1 MYRNQAERVKTGF
14 LLLNKNNLAKFF
26 FYLLIIFLPTQF
38 GKHFW
43 PQSSFVYGLRLD
55 YLSPT
60 IYVTDIFI
68 VLIFVFYLPSFINAL
83 RKINKNKLV
92 IFLFFVLS
100 LFLGINSSKN
110 FPAGF
115 YGLIKFFEFSFLAFY
130 VYQNIKII
138 NKKIIFYCFS
148 ASIVFESLL
157 SFLQYVN
164 QGSIGSLF
172 YFFGERQY
180 FLQTPGVANASI
192 NGQLVL
198 RTYATFSHPNVL
210 AGFLVITMFFLF
222 LFLPKGGIAKTLLVS
237 ALSLGTL
244 SLFLSLSRASILV
257 WFICLSLLFCLLIY
271 KKYKKG
277 KSNIKTSIFAA
288 SALIIFSLFL
298 IFQNSL
304 LAQRFLSTSLL
315 DESIIQRENLFHQA
329 INMFEKNPVFGI
341 GLNNFYNN
349 LNPFSNKILLI
360 QPAHNIFILILS
372 QAGIIGFLFFLSI
385 LIFGFI
391 KIISVKTNKRKY
403 LFCLFFSVC
412 FLGMF
417 DHYFLT
423 LQQGQ
428 LLLTL
433 FLGTVLASKN
443 LS

>member
-1 MYRNQAERVKTGF
+1 
-14 LLLNKNNLAKFF
+14 
-26 FYLLIIFLPTQF
+26 LPTQF

-60 IYVTDIFI
+60 IYLTDIFI
-68 VLIFVFYLPSFINAL
+68 ILIFVFSLPALIKIL
-83 RKINKNKLV
+83 RKINKKYLV
-92 IFLFFVLS
+92 LFLFFVLS

-110 FPAGF
+110 FFAGV
-115 YGLIKFFEFSFLAFY
+115 YGLTKFFEFSFLALY
-130 VYQNIKII
+130 IYKNIKIV

-148 ASIVFESLL
+148 ISLIFESLL
-157 SFLQYVN
+157 SFLQYIN

-180 FLQTPGVANASI
+180 SLQTPGVANASI

-222 LFLPKGGIAKTLLVS
+222 LFLPKGGIAKTFLIFTLF
-237 ALSLGTL
+237 LGTL
-244 SLFLSLSRASILV
+244 SLFLSLSRTSIV
-257 WFICLSLLFCLLIY
+257 AWFICLFLLFCFSVY

-277 KSNIKTSIFAA
+277 KSNIKTSVFIG
-288 SALIIFSLFL
+288 SALIILGLLFM
-298 IFQNSL
+298 FQNSL

-315 DESIIQRENLFHQA
+315 DESIIQREDLFRQA
-329 INMFEKNPVFGI
+329 INMFEKNPVFGV

-349 LNPFSNKILLI
+349 LNPFSEKIFLI
-360 QPAHNIFILILS
+360 QPVHNIFMLALS
-372 QAGIIGFLFFLSI
+372 QAGIIGFLFLVSI
-385 LIFGFI
+385 LVLGFI
-391 KIISVKTNKRKY
+391 KIINIKTDKRKY
-403 LFCLFFSVC
+403 FLCIFFSLC

-428 LLLTL
+428 LLFAL
-433 FLGTVLASKN
+433 FLGTALASKN